1 MFLPTRVAVF
11 QGPNT
16 RLLMY
21 DKLQWAGHLI
31 FQTPFASQMKKDIL
45 KSRKE
50 YLETNKHLYPLTDS
64 TLKSCLEFP
73 YTA

>member
-1 MFLPTRVAVF
+1 MPTCVAVF

-31 FQTPFASQMKKDIL
+31 FQTPLVSQMKKDVL

-50 YLETNKHLYPLTDS
+50 HLETNKPLYPLTDS
-64 TLKSCLEFP
+64 T
-73 YTA
+73 